1 MKWISFFCFIYVAMV
16 ENMLPAFLKEKSTI
30 IFRWIKKKNE
40 ILNGSNHHDDV
51 YFNFIQVIIIS
62 S

>member
-1 MKWISFFCFIYVAMV
+1 MMKWISFFCFIYVAMV

-40 ILNGSNHHDDV
+40 ILNGSIYHDDV
-51 YFNFIQVIIIS
+51 YFNFI
-62 S
+62 